1 MACKRQTQVGRTSY
15 HLRMCTVEPIFAII
29 KELAGFRQFA
39 LAGFKIATGE
49 WVFIGLALHLKRM
62 HTLIIG

>member
-1 MACKRQTQVGRTSY
+1 MACKLQTQVGKTSY
-15 HLRMCTVEPIFAII
+15 HSRMCTVEPIFAVI

-39 LAGFKIATGE
+39 LPGFRVATGE
-49 WVFIGLALHLKRM
+49 WDFIGLALHLKRM